1 MGAVWV
7 EASRRRSVGAD
18 GGAERR
24 LCELQELWVP
34 TGKWAHGVRERGRR
48 AGFAFECP
56 VRAYIELAAHG
67 RLRLAS
73 GGLEAGGHE
82 LFRLFVKPGLDL
94 TRLLV

>member
-1 MGAVWV
+1 VGTWDPVPRVDRPLTMGAVWV

-56 VRAYIELAAHG
+56 VRAYIE
-67 RLRLAS
+67 
-73 GGLEAGGHE
+73 
-82 LFRLFVKPGLDL
+82 FRRPTDACG
-94 TRLLV
+94 